1 MNHKSKSVKPLLS
14 LTVILIGLLLLSNNS
29 SAQTNVKPGYVIT
42 TSGDTLNGF
51 IVTKTWEYNPTSI
64 EFRND
69 KSIAGKVFSYNDIK
83 EFKTEKEWYISSVF
97 NVEVSPRLDNAINY
111 DSTYKIQTDTG
122 FLQVLQKG
130 IKSLF
135 YYHKKNSEVNLYIE
149 ADDKPELLLY
159 KRFIR
164 TTDFNIVVGELKDYK
179 KQLEKYLDACPE
191 VSALI
196 EKALYSETF
205 LFNIFKTY
213 NQKCGTKPSFT
224 RPADKIKINFSLTG
238 GIQFTK
244 LSFKP
249 SNIGTTYYGALVL
262 HDHQPSLAFTGGAAV
277 TLTFQRGARRVSLY
291 NEVNYGSYS
300 STWTKR
306 IDGFSSTTYRMYDC
320 DLAVGYI
327 KLSNMLQYKIPAG
340 NADLL
345 IKGGLLNCF
354 NIEQR
359 NYQKEDAYFGTTVIT
374 TEGEI
379 LQQIKKWDPGFT
391 AGIGIGL
398 NRFVFELRYDGNKGA
413 SDYLSVGSRA
423 KRVIFQAGFRL

>member
-14 LTVILIGLLLLSNNS
+14 LTVILIGLLLLSTKS

-51 IVTKTWEYNPTSI
+51 IVIKNWEYNPTSI

-69 KSIAGKVFSYNDIK
+69 KSIAGKIYSYNDIK
-83 EFKTEKEWYISSVF
+83 EFKTEKEWYTSSVF
-97 NVEVSPRLDNAINY
+97 KVEVSPRLDNAINY

-149 ADDKPELLLY
+149 ADGKPELLLY

-179 KQLEKYLDACPE
+179 NQLEQYLDACPE

-196 EKALYSETF
+196 EKALYSEIF
-205 LFNIFKTY
+205 LFSIFKTY

-224 RPADKIKINFSLTG
+224 RPADKIKINFSLNG

-249 SNIGTTYYGALVL
+249 LISAQRIMGRWFYMTTNHRLHLQVALQL
-262 HDHQPSLAFTGGAAV
+262 HLHFSGEQDVFHFT
-277 TLTFQRGARRVSLY
+277 TKLIMDLTVPHGR
-291 NEVNYGSYS
+291 
-300 STWTKR
+300 
-306 IDGFSSTTYRMYDC
+306 
-320 DLAVGYI
+320 
-327 KLSNMLQYKIPAG
+327 
-340 NADLL
+340 
-345 IKGGLLNCF
+345 
-354 NIEQR
+354 
-359 NYQKEDAYFGTTVIT
+359 
-374 TEGEI
+374 
-379 LQQIKKWDPGFT
+379 
-391 AGIGIGL
+391 
-398 NRFVFELRYDGNKGA
+398 
-413 SDYLSVGSRA
+413 SV
-423 KRVIFQAGFRL
+423 